1 MLRRIMDDLWSAR
14 DIPLCMACTELP
26 LAYDASGLPADRAV
40 SSLEAL
46 SDACVRALYA
56 PAES

>member
-1 MLRRIMDDLWSAR
+1 
-14 DIPLCMACTELP
+14 MACTELP